1 MVPLGHRM
9 IVHGLV
15 GVGAGLKVGSAAAV
29 GGSAADS
36 SPVVVAVVPAY
47 RAPALVS
54 SAPVV
59 KGSTC
64 ARVLHSNS
72 DGHRSRQRQ
81 SRQRQSRI
89 DHNAIISLA
98 DRHRDEQDAKQR
110 QGGKTAGHGVW
121 CCVRGR
127 RNSARSERHSRLRS
141 AAVTKSRR

>member
-1 MVPLGHRM
+1 MVPLGHRI

-15 GVGAGLKVGSAAAV
+15 GVGAGLKVGPAAAV

-36 SPVVVAVVPAY
+36 SPVVAAVVSAY
-47 RAPALVS
+47 CAPALS

-64 ARVLHSNS
+64 AWVLHADS

-81 SRQRQSRI
+81 SRKE
-89 DHNAIISLA
+89 DDAFISLA
-98 DRHRDEQDAKQR
+98 DRQRDEQDAKQR
-110 QGGKTAGHGVW
+110 QGGKTACHGVW

-127 RNSARSERHSRLRS
+127 PNSAKTEWHSRLRS
-141 AAVTKSRR
+141 AANH